1 MPNMTTTTMMSA
13 LTNTQDALSIL
24 IAKIGENDSSVIG
37 PVAYSIA
44 NKESLSIIIQK
55 QFLSMVTDAE
65 ANGVDAET
73 RDAVHGLGQAAVMK
87 IAEKMA
93 ENMHSIIVSDRNNV
107 ESAHKL
113 RAGAVQTI
121 INSAAADVQSNVT
134 AAIVAENRRNIDTER
149 GVNNMKIRGYGGKVE
164 PEAKKAWLEDHDKNL
179 ELHTMIQRC
188 GALSGARRKSRLL
201 VLANTRCSGFAQPS
215 R

>member
-1 MPNMTTTTMMSA
+1 
-13 LTNTQDALSIL
+13 
-24 IAKIGENDSSVIG
+24 
-37 PVAYSIA
+37 
-44 NKESLSIIIQK
+44 
-55 QFLSMVTDAE
+55 
-65 ANGVDAET
+65 
-73 RDAVHGLGQAAVMK
+73 MK

>member
-13 LTNTQDALSIL
+13 LTATQDSLSIL

-93 ENMHSIIVSDRNNV
+93 ENIHSIIVS
-107 ESAHKL
+107 
-113 RAGAVQTI
+113 AV
-121 INSAAADVQSNVT
+121 ADVQSNVT

-164 PEAKKAWLEDHDKNL
+164 PEAKKAWLEDYDKNL
-179 ELHTMIQRC
+179 ELQHNDSAVTLRC
-188 GALSGARRKSRLL
+188 KKKSRLL
-201 VLANTRCSGFAQPS
+201 VLANARRSGFAQPS